1 MTGHDRVVG
10 VGVIL
15 VSTVA
20 ESLGQLSFK
29 RAADRRPLTA
39 AGVPAGPIVAAFVNW
54 RWLLLGYVGFVAD
67 GLLWSAALKRLDVT
81 VAHPIGSL
89 VFVVTLI
96 ASRLILG
103 ERVSRRRWAGVGLIV
118 AGSALVAVG

>member
-1 MTGHDRVVG
+1 MTGRDRVVG
-10 VGVIL
+10 VGIIL

-29 RAADRRPLTA
+29 RAADHRPLTA
-39 AGVPAGPIVAAFVNW
+39 AGVPAGPIASAFLNW
-54 RWLLLGYVGFVAD
+54 RWLVLGYVGFVGD

-89 VFVVTLI
+89 VFVVTLV
-96 ASRLILG
+96 AARLFLG
-103 ERVSRRRWAGVGLIV
+103 ERISPRRWAGIGLIV